1 MYKLQ
6 DIRVQPR
13 RALLGHFGSTICGA
27 GGTAPQRGLSLGAPS
42 NKPRWNRVDSG
53 DVAAGAALSLFHRP
67 CSCSGRRVRVP
78 PLPRQHQSA
87 PAATS
92 VEQRCCRGSGVSPL
106 PRQHQLPL
114 PRQHQSA
121 GHGRGGPNSDRAA
134 PPRPSTTATVAQPA
148 FALSFA
154 LSALRVKTGLRACLD
169 RPSGLSRSRPNKRL

>member
-1 MYKLQ
+1 MAGPDPQGQAPEGQRFGPRSRRGAACLHRHTPRRRRRRRPQ
-6 DIRVQPR
+6 STRRARGRGGPGDSEPGPRSGGSPIRVQPR
-13 RALLGHFGSTICGA
+13 RALLGHFGSSICGA
-27 GGTAPQRGLSLGAPS
+27 GGTATA
-42 NKPRWNRVDSG
+42 
-53 DVAAGAALSLFHRP
+53 
-67 CSCSGRRVRVP
+67 
-78 PLPRQHQSA
+78 
-87 PAATS
+87 
-92 VEQRCCRGSGVSPL
+92 
-106 PRQHQLPL
+106 PL